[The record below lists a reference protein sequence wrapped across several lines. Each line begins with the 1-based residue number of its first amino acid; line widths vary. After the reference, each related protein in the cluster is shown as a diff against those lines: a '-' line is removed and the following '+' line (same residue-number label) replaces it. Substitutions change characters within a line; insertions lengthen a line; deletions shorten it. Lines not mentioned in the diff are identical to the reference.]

1 MEYILLLKEKDSII
15 NENVKYINS
24 LKIELD
30 DRNKLINSLRTDII
44 SMKKYNIKQN
54 DTIIKQDELNN
65 MIKLLEEKITIR
77 EDEL

>member
-1 MEYILLLKEKDSII
+1 MEYIFVLKEKDSII
-15 NENVKYINS
+15 NENVKYING

-54 DTIIKQDELNN
+54 DAIIKQNELND

>member
-15 NENVKYINS
+15 NENVKYING

-44 SMKKYNIKQN
+44 SIKKYNIKQN
-54 DTIIKQDELNN
+54 DTIIKQDELND
-65 MIKLLEEKITIR
+65 MIKLIEEKLTIR

>member
-15 NENVKYINS
+15 NENVKYING

-54 DTIIKQDELNN
+54 DTIIKQDELND
-65 MIKLLEEKITIR
+65 MIKLLEEKLNIR